1 MGVVWRGHDRVSDAT
16 YAIKVLRPDY
26 ASDAAAVSRF
36 VRERTA
42 LLSFRHPNVVTLHDM
57 IVEGDRLALVMDLVR
72 GGDLNMLRRSRG
84 GTLPPAEAA
93 RLAAQVAD
101 ALAAAHAA
109 GITHRDIKPGNVL
122 MLDEGHVLLA
132 DFGIARL
139 AWQSGD
145 TSTGLVLGTAEYL
158 APELISGQE
167 PGPAGDVYG
176 LGVTLYELIAGKP
189 PFTGNPAAVLHAHVS
204 ATPERPAGI
213 DDRLW
218 SLIRDCLA
226 KSPAA
231 RPSAAELAAAL
242 GGAAGAAR
250 GATVAG
256 GAIRAGRAEATGAA
270 GAGAGAAAAG
280 AGAAAAAAGAG
291 AAAAAAGAGVAAGV
305 GAGAG
310 GGAGAGAGAGAT
322 GAQGVWG
329 PTGAFH
335 EVSMQPFEDLAAKPT
350 VATKRRFPSRLAAIA
365 SAVAIVAAIVAVIA
379 INPFKTVTA
388 KTTGDIAAPV
398 ATTSSL
404 QPTADPKTSRAAA
417 TTKAKPKAK
426 TAGATASAGST
437 GGGGTS
443 QPTSGSSTAPA
454 TTTTTT
460 ATTPTSDDT
469 AWECSAD
476 STQDT
481 THGKT
486 LKSCIKID
494 GTTVELQ
501 GYAWTIPAGLAA
513 SGEYE
518 QVEIVLH
525 TESGDIGHYMS
536 PDCAAGTCEYSLSVT
551 ESAGTYWAQ
560 AEFYWDG
567 TNEYQASLT
576 PQVTVTG

>member
-1 MGVVWRGHDRVSDAT
+1 MGVVWRGHDRASDAT

-57 IVEGDRLALVMDLVR
+57 IVEGNRLALVMDLVP

-204 ATPERPAGI
+204 ATPGRPAGI

-226 KSPAA
+226 KSPGA
-231 RPSAAELAAAL
+231 RPGAAELAAAL

-256 GAIRAGRAEATGAA
+256 GAIRAGGAEAAGAA
-270 GAGAGAAAAG
+270 GAGAGAAG
-280 AGAAAAAAGAG
+280 AGAAAAAAGA
-291 AAAAAAGAGVAAGV
+291 
-305 GAGAG
+305 
-310 GGAGAGAGAGAT
+310 AGAT

-350 VATKRRFPSRLAAIA
+350 VATRRRFPSRVAAIA
-365 SAVAIVAAIVAVIA
+365 SAVAVVAAIVAVIA
-379 INPFKTVTA
+379 INPFKTVTP
-388 KTTGDIAAPV
+388 KDTGDIAAPV
-398 ATTSSL
+398 ATTSSV
-404 QPTADPKTSRAAA
+404 QPSVDPKTSRAASTA
-417 TTKAKPKAK
+417 KAKAK
-426 TAGATASAGST
+426 TVGATATAGST

-443 QPTSGSSTAPA
+443 QPARGSSTAPTTTTPT

-460 ATTPTSDDT
+460 ATSDDT

-551 ESAGTYWAQ
+551 ESAGIYWAQ

-576 PQVTVTG
+576 PQVTVAG